1 MSEQTLR
8 PESVATAA
16 VVIGGALVAVLPQ
29 HAMSI
34 VRLVILTAAAAA
46 GLYALGVNAPATW
59 WKSPF
64 DRRPGRSRGP
74 DEFES
79 IRSGLSDW
87 RQRIADGPA
96 LPPDVVRMLRPLIAA
111 AVEQAGAGGGRRSA
125 GARVHLSHV
134 TRAVL
139 ASGSRVRPR
148 WFDMVPPDGR
158 TVAAA
163 VEVVLDDI
171 ERHE

>member
-16 VVIGGALVAVLPQ
+16 VVIGGALIAVLPQ

-64 DRRPGRSRGP
+64 DRRSRRARGP

-79 IRSGLSDW
+79 IRSGLSGW
-87 RQRIADGPA
+87 RRRIPDGPA
-96 LPPDVVRMLRPLIAA
+96 LPPDVVRMLRLLIAA
-111 AVEQAGAGGGRRSA
+111 AVEQADGRGRDA
-125 GARVHLSHV
+125 AAHVHLSPV
-134 TRAVL
+134 TRSIL
-139 ASGSRVRPR
+139 ASGSLVRPR
-148 WFDMVPPDGR
+148 WFRMVPPDGPA
-158 TVAAA
+158 VAAA
-163 VEVVLDDI
+163 VDAVLDDI
-171 ERHE
+171 EQHE